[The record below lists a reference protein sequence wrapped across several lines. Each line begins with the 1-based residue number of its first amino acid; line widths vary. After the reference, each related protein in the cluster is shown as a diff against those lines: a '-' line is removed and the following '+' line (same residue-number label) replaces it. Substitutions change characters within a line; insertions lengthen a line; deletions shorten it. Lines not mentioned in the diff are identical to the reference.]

1 MLQEADKQLRL
12 AKAKVEKSDA
22 SQKLEQSIEA
32 LVALAA
38 AAALAA
44 RTTQQP

>member
-32 LVALAA
+32 LQSAIESLDDD
-38 AAALAA
+38 
-44 RTTQQP
+44 